1 MPTPGA
7 TTMSGRR
14 GAAVPSAVPTRT
26 STTTVLACA
35 VTTVLALYFGHE
47 VFQPLAIAILLSF
60 ALAPV
65 IKRLQR
71 WKVPKT
77 PAIVGVVLL
86 SSILVAGTAAL
97 VSLQL
102 VDLAQKMP
110 EYEQNLLAKIK
121 SLGEA
126 NAESGLAKRLIALG
140 GDLEKAIVAASDGTP
155 GSPGADPKPV
165 AVEIHSKASPFQI
178 LSDYGGPILKPL
190 TTAGIAVIFTI
201 FILLQREDLRDR
213 LIRLTGSGDLQ
224 RTTAAIDDGVG
235 RLSRFLLAQV
245 LLNSVFGVMVGL
257 VLWAIG
263 LPNPLLW
270 GIIAGLMRFVPFI
283 GSMIAAGLPLV
294 VALAVSPGWT
304 VPALTLASFVVLE
317 LVAGNVVEPW
327 LYGSS
332 TGLSPLS
339 VLVAAIFWTVIWGM
353 VGLLLAMPLTV
364 CLMVLGRHVPQ
375 LAFLDVLLGNRPAL
389 SPETRLYQ
397 RMLANDSSEAVDIA
411 EEAAEGKPLPQLY
424 ESLLI
429 PALRLAEAD
438 RRAGILP
445 LETRNAI
452 AEVTGDIVAALSDH
466 TDPVPSPDAA
476 GGASQASGTAAL
488 LRRKGSVLCLP
499 AHSQIDAAAA
509 GLLAHLLRREGLV
522 IAETEAATAAPLV
535 RRMEN
540 LPHEGVGLVCLI
552 GMTLN
557 HTQTARLI
565 RRVQG
570 HFGSGT
576 RIVVAILGG
585 DNGDPAA
592 PDGNGFPLATTLG
605 DAVRMVR
612 EDAMRP
618 VSPALAGD

>member
-7 TTMSGRR
+7 TMMPGHK
-14 GAAVPSAVPTRT
+14 GAATLPAGPART
-26 STTTVLACA
+26 STTTVLACV
-35 VTTVLALYFGHE
+35 VTAVLALYFGRE

-71 WKVPKT
+71 WRFPKT
-77 PAIVGVVLL
+77 PAIVGVVIL
-86 SSILVAGTAAL
+86 SSLLVAGTAAV

-121 SLGEA
+121 SLGNA
-126 NAESGLAKRLIALG
+126 NAEGGLAKRLITLG
-140 GDLEKAIVAASDGTP
+140 GDLEKAIMAASDGAP
-155 GSPGADPKPV
+155 DNAGSEPKPV
-165 AVEIHSKASPFQI
+165 AVEVHSKSSPFQI
-178 LSDYGGPILKPL
+178 LSDYGGPLLKPV
-190 TTAGIAVIFTI
+190 TTAGIAIIFTI

-224 RTTAAIDDGVG
+224 RTTAAIDDGVN

-245 LLNSVFGVMVGL
+245 LLNSGFGVVIGL
-257 VLWAIG
+257 ALWAIG

-270 GIIAGLMRFVPFI
+270 GIIAGLMRFVPFV
-283 GSMIAAGLPLV
+283 GSMIAAGLPII

-304 VPALTLASFVVLE
+304 MPALTLASFVVLE
-317 LVAGNVVEPW
+317 LLAGNVAEPW

-339 VLVAAIFWTVIWGM
+339 VLVATIFWTVIWGM

-375 LAFLDVLLGNRPAL
+375 LSFLDVLLGNRPAL
-389 SPETRLYQ
+389 SSETRLYQ
-397 RMLANDSSEAVDIA
+397 RMLANDSGEAVDIA
-411 EEAAEGKPLPQLY
+411 EEAAEGKTLSHLY
-424 ESLLI
+424 ASLVI

-445 LETRNAI
+445 LETRSAI
-452 AEVTGDIVAALSDH
+452 AEVTGDIVASLSDH
-466 TDPVPSPDAA
+466 VDPLPSDTDDSSPQLPGAA
-476 GGASQASGTAAL
+476 NPL
-488 LRRKGSVLCLP
+488 CRKGSVLCLP
-499 AHSQIDAAAA
+499 AHSQIDGAAT
-509 GLLAHLLRREGLV
+509 GVLAHLLRREGL
-522 IAETEAATAAPLV
+522 ATANTEAATAAPLV

-540 LPHEGVGLVCLI
+540 LPSEGVGIVCLVA
-552 GMTLN
+552 MTLN
-557 HTQTARLI
+557 RTQTIRLI
-565 RRVQG
+565 RRVQE
-570 HFGSGT
+570 HFGDGP

-585 DNGDPAA
+585 DGVDLTA
-592 PDGNGFPLATTLG
+592 PEDGEFLLATTAD
-605 DAVRMVR
+605 DAVRMIKK
-612 EDAMRP
+612 EAMLP
-618 VSPALAGD
+618 VLPVLTNG